1 MNIRRREVNSA
12 STSVRSALAHT
23 WDLNVRAIPTSVVW
37 AVCLMF
43 FLQSPNVPT
52 RLFCAS
58 ICSIISLMNT
68 SILKFSY
75 VRVEP
80 LQLVRTRDFQKVLLL
95 NILVGT
101 LSVLALDNLLNLK
114 PSSMWLSLIISSTAI
129 TLIIAWIALMLI
141 LNPILIIKVATA
153 LENSIAEL
161 FILYVKNRKREVF
174 FTGLSLVIFAP
185 LIFIFISIALTLTQ
199 ALTVISFEGLISKL
213 ELRSQVNR
221 KVEIRNG

>member
-1 MNIRRREVNSA
+1 MN
-12 STSVRSALAHT
+12 
-23 WDLNVRAIPTSVVW
+23 TSVV
-37 AVCLMF
+37 
-43 FLQSPNVPT
+43 
-52 RLFCAS
+52 
-58 ICSIISLMNT
+58 
-68 SILKFSY
+68 KFSH

-80 LQLVRTRDFQKVLLL
+80 LQLVKVRDFQKLLLL

-114 PSSMWLSLIISSTAI
+114 PSSMWLSLIISSTAL
-129 TLIIAWIALMLI
+129 TLIIAWMALMLI

-153 LENSIAEL
+153 LENSTAEL

-199 ALTVISFEGLISKL
+199 ALTVIAFEDLISKL
-213 ELRSQVNR
+213 ELKSQVNR
-221 KVEIRNG
+221 EVEIHNG